1 MAHLLPP
8 AGMKSTKHEA
18 FMFNTVWASNF
29 FQRDTSGGIPPN
41 IHDYKWTDYKEVDR
55 RFRAL
60 EAAFE
65 ATNRQKLNSMSVHR
79 TMFNPAVPCPATLHE
94 QRLVPPCPCP
104 QHRGVGY
111 KGGKDCACMEDRP
124 SEIAPSGGRDGGNNL
139 DVSQG
144 TYQLTAVGQ
153 GDGAGVHGG
162 DGSSKKRFSHAGQQQ
177 HSRASGFRPTHIA
190 DHGWGYCP
198 PIGLDPRC
206 LIRPRNTALH
216 NSVRPTGDPYFA
228 QETKSSCPEP
238 PGPPA
243 LHRSRFTFDDWLQTA
258 DQREP
263 PGELRNSCVPSVH
276 QYCKPVSQD
285 WSPCPVSFV
294 PLHQARRPRE
304 GGRGEECG
312 ALATVAHPSLYG
324 GWSLRVVCR
333 LDSSST
339 ASAGATATRI
349 D

>member
-1 MAHLLPP
+1 MFSFVISLHVSLKVLMSQLSAEIHCCTIYSVRLLRNV
-8 AGMKSTKHEA
+8 T
-18 FMFNTVWASNF
+18 
-29 FQRDTSGGIPPN
+29 R
-41 IHDYKWTDYKEVDR
+41 WTDYKEVDR

-216 NSVRPTGDPYFA
+216 NSVRPTGYGC
-228 QETKSSCPEP
+228 S
-238 PGPPA
+238 
-243 LHRSRFTFDDWLQTA
+243 L
-258 DQREP
+258 
-263 PGELRNSCVPSVH
+263 PS
-276 QYCKPVSQD
+276 
-285 WSPCPVSFV
+285 
-294 PLHQARRPRE
+294 
-304 GGRGEECG
+304 
-312 ALATVAHPSLYG
+312 
-324 GWSLRVVCR
+324 
-333 LDSSST
+333 
-339 ASAGATATRI
+339 
-349 D
+349 